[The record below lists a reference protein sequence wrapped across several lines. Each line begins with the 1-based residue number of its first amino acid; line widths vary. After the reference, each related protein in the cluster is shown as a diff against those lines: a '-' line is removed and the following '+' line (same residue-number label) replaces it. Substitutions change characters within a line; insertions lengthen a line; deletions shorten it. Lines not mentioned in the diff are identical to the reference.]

1 MVFAHDTE
9 AALTQL
15 AALVNTPLDD
25 LAALDTFLR
34 EHGDSGSRAHT
45 RAELD
50 AVRALRPRF
59 RRFWEIGEDEL
70 VESVNALLRE
80 SRPLPQLLR
89 HDGWGYHLH
98 AVPREAPLAVRMTVE
113 SAMALV
119 DVVRTGA
126 LDRLRTCAHPDCAD
140 VLVDLSKNRSK
151 RFCDGG
157 CGNRAAARAYRAR
170 MTARRTDAPAS
181 SRLRTP
187 DNKKP

>member
-9 AALTQL
+9 ASLTTL

-25 LAALDTFLR
+25 LAALDAFLG
-34 EHGDSGSRAHT
+34 EHQFTGSRTHT

-70 VESVNALLRE
+70 VETVNELLRE
-80 SRPLPQLLR
+80 SRPLPQLVR

-98 AVPREAPLAVRMTVE
+98 AVPPEVPVAVRLTVE
-113 SAMALV
+113 AGMALV

-157 CGNRAAARAYRAR
+157 CGNRAAASAYRAR
-170 MTARRTDAPAS
+170 QALIRPTT
-181 SRLRTP
+181 T
-187 DNKKP
+187 

>member
-9 AALTQL
+9 AALTTL

-25 LAALDTFLR
+25 LAALDAFLG
-34 EHGDSGSRAHT
+34 EHQFTGSRTHT

-70 VESVNALLRE
+70 VETVNNLLRE
-80 SRPLPQLLR
+80 SRPLPQLVR
-89 HDGWGYHLH
+89 HDDWGYHLH
-98 AVPREAPLAVRMTVE
+98 AVPPEVPVAVRLTVE
-113 SAMALV
+113 AGMALV

-157 CGNRAAARAYRAR
+157 CGNRAAASAYRAR
-170 MTARRTDAPAS
+170 MTARRVDAPAS
-181 SRLRTP
+181 SRLRTR
-187 DNKKP
+187 DNNKP

>member
-9 AALTQL
+9 AALTTL
-15 AALVNTPLDD
+15 AALVNTPLRD
-25 LAALDTFLR
+25 LAALDAFLG
-34 EHGDSGSRAHT
+34 EHQISGSRTHT
-45 RAELD
+45 QAELD

-59 RRFWEIGEDEL
+59 RRFWEVGEDEL
-70 VESVNALLRE
+70 VESVNDLLRE
-80 SRPLPQLLR
+80 SRPLPQLVR

-98 AVPREAPLAVRMTVE
+98 AVPPEVPVAVRLTVE
-113 SAMALV
+113 AGMALV

-157 CGNRAAARAYRAR
+157 CGNRAAASAYRAR
-170 MTARRTDAPAS
+170 RAGRP
-181 SRLRTP
+181 
-187 DNKKP
+187 